1 MIILYSGTP
10 GSGKSLHSARTIY
23 YCLKRN
29 KPVITNFDLS
39 FEHIKHKE
47 RYYKNLYTLY
57 NEDITPDYLYDFSL
71 DYFGDKP
78 PKEGELTLV
87 IDEAQVMFNTRD
99 YARAD
104 RKIWN
109 KFFQIHRH
117 YGYDIILCCQFADML
132 DKQLRY
138 VIEYEYKHRKLK
150 NMGVKGL
157 VVSSLLGNPMGSF
170 VFIKYWY
177 PVKQKI
183 GHEFFSYSKKYGKM
197 YDTFNLNF
205 SSDY

>member
-23 YCLKRN
+23 YRLKKN

-57 NEDITPDYLYDFSL
+57 NEEISPDYLYDFSL
-71 DYFGDKP
+71 DYFGGKA

-99 YARAD
+99 YNRKD
-104 RKIWN
+104 RKSWN

-117 YGYDIILCCQFADML
+117 YGYDVILCCQFPDML
-132 DKQLRY
+132 DKQLRF

-150 NMGVKGL
+150 NLGFKGL
-157 VVSSLLGNPMGSF
+157 VVSSLMLKPLGSF
-170 VFIKYWY
+170 VFIKYWF

-183 GHEFFSYSKKYGKM
+183 GHEFFGYSNKYGKM